1 MPNHEPVV
9 SSRPSSDQHA
19 DTQELRAQLLKQLA
33 RVRGSLQKWHS
44 AVSRRPG
51 GAAGDM
57 FRGQGRALALL
68 DEHGEMPQRD
78 MCTALGIRP
87 QSLGET
93 LTKLERAG
101 YITRRISDLDHRAL
115 LVSITP
121 AGRTVVERSE
131 PNPLFESFNSDE
143 LEQFIGYL
151 DRALVD
157 IDGQLKTL
165 DDDRGSELEAPRA
178 TTRVRVAPQ
187 RRTD

>member
-1 MPNHEPVV
+1 
-9 SSRPSSDQHA
+9 
-19 DTQELRAQLLKQLA
+19 
-33 RVRGSLQKWHS
+33 
-44 AVSRRPG
+44 
-51 GAAGDM
+51 
-57 FRGQGRALALL
+57 
-68 DEHGEMPQRD
+68 MPQRD

-121 AGRTVVERSE
+121 AGRTVGERSE

-165 DDDRGSELEAPRA
+165 DDNRASGLEAPRV
-178 TTRVRVAPQ
+178 TTRVRVASQ